1 MMKSK
6 EDLEAEFLEYGQEHV
21 FRHWSLLSPQEA
33 EEFLDQLREVDLSR
47 CLKAWNQS
55 QKVIPTQTIFEKAK
69 SFDGTNPV
77 SSDLSEYRKLGEE
90 ILASGSV
97 AAFTVAGGQGTRLGH
112 DGPKGT
118 IKCTPL
124 SQKSLFHYFT
134 ENLKFHSEKYGHVFN
149 WFIMTSKANHSQTTN
164 YFTEEGFFGYPPEKI
179 HFFEQGMI
187 PVFDKNGKIL
197 LAKKNK
203 LAMSPDGHGGSLEAL
218 KKAGIIK
225 LMAEEDIKYLSYFQV
240 DNPMVNCLDP
250 TFVGLHSYHSSEMS
264 SKAVKKVNPEEKV
277 GTFVSENGKVKVIEY
292 SDLPQEVAQK
302 KDERGFLNH
311 GLGSIAIHILSRSFM
326 EKVLSQEDEQLPFH
340 PAHKAVPCINND
352 GISISPTEPNGI
364 KLETFIFD
372 ALPKAQNSLILE
384 VSREEEFAPIKN
396 KTGDDSLHSSTQLQT
411 KRACRWLDD
420 SKIARS
426 TDKIEISPL
435 YSPSFYEFNQKS
447 EKLRDRLPINQ
458 PTVFDE
464 NGPTVNF

>member
-1 MMKSK
+1 MKSK

-21 FRHWSLLSPQEA
+21 FRHWPLLSPQEA

-77 SSDLSEYRKLGEE
+77 SSDLSDYRKLGEE

-118 IKCTPL
+118 INCTPL

-134 ENLKFHSEKYGHVFN
+134 ENLLFHSEKYGHVFN
-149 WFIMTSKANHSQTTN
+149 WFIMTSKTNHNQTTK
-164 YFTEEGFFGYPPEKI
+164 YFADEDYFGYPPEKI

-187 PVFDKNGKIL
+187 PVFDKNGKFL
-197 LAKKNK
+197 LAKKNE

-218 KKAGIIK
+218 KKAGMIK
-225 LMAEEDIKYLSYFQV
+225 LMAKENIEYLSYFQV

-250 TFVGLHSYHSSEMS
+250 TFIGLHSYYSSEMS
-264 SKAVKKVNPEEKV
+264 SKAVKKINPEEKV
-277 GTFVSENGKVKVIEY
+277 GTFVSENGKIKVIEY
-292 SDLPQEVAQK
+292 GDLPQEVAQEK
-302 KDERGFLNH
+302 EKSGFLNH
-311 GLGSIAIHILSRSFM
+311 SLGSIAIHILSRSFM
-326 EKVLSQEDEQLPFH
+326 EKVLSREEEQLPFH
-340 PAHKAVPCINND
+340 CAQKVVPCINND

-372 ALPKAQNSLILE
+372 ALPKAQNPLIFE

-396 KTGDDSLHSSTQLQT
+396 KTGDDSLHSSMQLQI
-411 KRACRWLDD
+411 KRACRWVDD
-420 SKIARS
+420 LKIPRS
-426 TDKIEISPL
+426 TEKKEISPL
-435 YSPSFYEFNQKS
+435 CSPSFFEFNQKS
-447 EKLRDRLPINQ
+447 EKLKDCLPIHQ
-458 PTVFDE
+458 PTVFDK